1 MFFNNYWLIT
11 PLVVNLIRIIKKIV
25 NIEIGL
31 NKKVRRAYGIDEIA
45 LVPGTRTLDYDL
57 TNPSWSIG
65 NVKREIP
72 IIASAM
78 DSVVDVDTAV
88 ELSKLGALG
97 VLNMEGIQTRYEN
110 PKEILSQISS
120 VGKSE
125 FVPLMQKIYSEPIKE
140 DLIIQRINEI
150 KEKGGIAA
158 LSGTPQAAIKFKE
171 TLVKSKIDLFFL
183 QGTVVSTEHLG
194 MEGKET
200 LNIKSL
206 CKSLKIPV
214 VAGNCVTY
222 EVADLLMKAGVAGLM
237 VGIGPGAAC
246 TSRGVLGIGIPQA
259 TAISDCSSARDDYFE
274 ETGRYVPIIAD
285 GGIITGGDICKC
297 LACGADAVMIGSP
310 IAKSSSAPG
319 NGFHWGMATPS
330 PILPRGTR
338 IEVGST
344 GSLERIIKG
353 PALLDDGTHNLLGA
367 IRTSMSTLGAKN
379 IKEMQKVE
387 IVIAPSLLTEGKVYQ
402 KAQRLGMGK

>member
-1 MFFNNYWLIT
+1 M
-11 PLVVNLIRIIKKIV
+11 
-25 NIEIGL
+25 NIQIGL

-45 LVPGTRTLDYDL
+45 LVPGKRTLDYDL
-57 TNPSWSIG
+57 TDTSWSVGKIT
-65 NVKREIP
+65 REIP

-78 DSVVDVDTAV
+78 DSVVDVNTAV

-110 PKEILSQISS
+110 PEEILSQISS
-120 VGKSE
+120 IGKNE
-125 FVPLMQKIYSEPIKE
+125 FVPLMQKIYKEPIKE
-140 DLIIQRINEI
+140 SLILKRIDEI

-158 LSGTPQAAIKFKE
+158 LSGTPLAAMKYKD
-171 TLVKSKIDLFFL
+171 TLVKSDIDLFFL

-194 MEGKET
+194 MDGKES
-200 LNIKSL
+200 LNIQQL
-206 CKSLKIPV
+206 CQTLHVPV
-214 VAGNCVTY
+214 IAGNCVTY
-222 EVADLLMKAGVAGLM
+222 EVAKLLMKAGVSGLM

-259 TAISDCSSARDDYFE
+259 TAISDCSSARDDHFE
-274 ETGRYVPIIAD
+274 ESGNYIPIIGD
-285 GGIITGGDICKC
+285 GGIVTGGDICKC
-297 LACGADAVMIGSP
+297 IACGADAVMIGSP
-310 IAKSSSAPG
+310 IARSDNAPG
-319 NGFHWGMATPS
+319 SGFHWGMATPS
-330 PILPRGTR
+330 QVLPRGTR

-367 IRTSMSTLGAKN
+367 IKTSMSTLGVKN
-379 IKEMQKVE
+379 IKEMQNVE

-402 KAQRLGMGK
+402 KAQKLGMGK